1 MDVGT
6 EMTMEAKLDREEWGR
21 EAARAGDVRSNLPVD
36 VPKPVS
42 TFPEG
47 FGLEGGKA
55 RPGEFRTE
63 AVREDREGGEVEEV
77 VGEFA
82 VAPTEEEKDEVIR
95 RWRLKF
101 PDEEYGYGLD
111 DPRTGSIEYG
121 MLLADL
127 RRRVLG
133 RMGEPIEGYE
143 SKPLDLAEAGAVVE
157 AGLDISKIKNRRIK
171 ETLKRLGGEDF
182 VRNVWTNAEEMTLV
196 APANE
201 RARWVMQLISK
212 PNENGKRKLLAM
224 TLSDWERML
233 VVREEGEEREVRLP
247 DPGDGSYEK
256 TLPLVRSLFKLDFR
270 GKYLPRD
277 LRLSREFLH

>member
-1 MDVGT
+1 MDIGT
-6 EMTMEAKLDREEWGR
+6 EMTMEEKLDREQRGR
-21 EAARAGDVRSNLPVD
+21 EATQARDERLNFPVD
-36 VPKPVS
+36 VPRPVS

-55 RPGEFRTE
+55 KPGEFWTE
-63 AVREDREGGEVEEV
+63 PVREDREDGEVEEV

-82 VAPTEEEKDEVIR
+82 VAPTEEEKDEVVR
-95 RWRLKF
+95 RWKEKF
-101 PDEEYGYGLD
+101 PDEEYGYDLD
-111 DPRTGSIEYG
+111 NPVTVSIEYA

-127 RRRVLG
+127 RRKVLV
-133 RMGEPIEGYE
+133 RMGEPVEGYE
-143 SKPLDLAEAGAVVE
+143 SKPLDLAEAGVVVE
-157 AGLDISKIKNRRIK
+157 TGLDISKIKNRRIK

-182 VRNVWTNAEEMTLV
+182 VRNVWTNAEEMALV

-212 PNENGKRKLLAM
+212 PSENGKRKLLAM